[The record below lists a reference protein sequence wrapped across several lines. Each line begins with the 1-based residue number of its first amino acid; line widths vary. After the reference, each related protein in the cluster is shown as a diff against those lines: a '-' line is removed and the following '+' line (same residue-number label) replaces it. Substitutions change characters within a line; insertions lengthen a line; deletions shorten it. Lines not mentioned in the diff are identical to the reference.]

1 MIVHRWWDQDP
12 EEIYWLEI
20 TNRPDVGNDLHA
32 PALDDSGARTP
43 SYQLVSEVKDGE
55 VVFHYEKEA
64 RGITSW
70 SVAQGGFWE
79 AETVWG
85 TPRSTGRSGAPVAPY
100 PRDGLWHGLM
110 GPYALE
116 APLGLDEIRG
126 AESKLREIHGQL
138 TERYSSPLYLA
149 FQLRSDG
156 VRASQGYLQK
166 LPAEIVSHFSQLR
179 AVVGATH
186 HRPSS
191 RALKGRPGDT
201 YRPAVAPQLGQPDPF
216 SVDPSVVERGL
227 RSHSRLQNLLVETL
241 ESFGRSGRSP
251 GPSDAPWDVLWVADG
266 EIWVAEVK
274 SLTDKNEERQL
285 RLGLGQLLRYRQRLS
300 AEWSSP
306 VRGLMFVEREP
317 ADPTWIELCESL
329 GVQLLWPSILDDGLS
344 R

>member
-1 MIVHRWWDQDP
+1 MIMHRWWDQDP
-12 EEIYWLEI
+12 TEIYWLEI

-32 PALDDSGARTP
+32 PSLDDSGAPSP
-43 SYQLVSEVKDGE
+43 SYQLVTEVKDGE

-64 RGITSW
+64 KGITSW
-70 SVAQGGFWE
+70 SVAEGGFWE

-85 TPRSTGRSGAPVAPY
+85 TPRSTGRSGAPVEPY
-100 PRDGLWHGLM
+100 VRDGLWHGLR
-110 GPYALE
+110 GPYPLK
-116 APLGLDEIRG
+116 APLGLEELRG
-126 AESKLREIHGQL
+126 AESRLREIHGQL
-138 TERYSSPLYLA
+138 AERYSNPLYLA

-166 LPAEIVSHFSQLR
+166 LPAEIVSHFGQLR

-186 HRPSS
+186 HRPSGGA
-191 RALKGRPGDT
+191 RQTGPGDT
-201 YRPAVAPQLGQPDPF
+201 YRPALAPRLEQPDPF

-227 RSHSRLQNLLVETL
+227 MSHARLQNFLVEIL
-241 ESFGRSGRSP
+241 ESHGRSARSP
-251 GPSDAPWDVLWVADG
+251 GPSDAPWDVLWVTGD

-300 AEWSSP
+300 SESSSP
-306 VRGLMFVEREP
+306 VRGLMLVEREP
-317 ADPTWIELCESL
+317 TDPTWIGLCESL
-329 GVQLLWPSILDDGLS
+329 DIQMLWPSILREGFP